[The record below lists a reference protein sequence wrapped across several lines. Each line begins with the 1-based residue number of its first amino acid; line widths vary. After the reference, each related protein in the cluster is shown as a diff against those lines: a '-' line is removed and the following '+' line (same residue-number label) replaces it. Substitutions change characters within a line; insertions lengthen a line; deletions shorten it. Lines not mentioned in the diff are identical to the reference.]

1 MDMTVEVA
9 ARINELYKQI
19 DTLTTENKTLKEA
32 APSDVSTKLEAIDA
46 KLDKLLTNK
55 SSK

>member
-19 DTLTTENKTLKEA
+19 DTLTVENKTLKES
-32 APSDVSTKLEAIDA
+32 APSDLSTKLESIDA

-55 SSK
+55 PSK

>member
-19 DTLTTENKTLKEA
+19 DALTVENKTLKES
-32 APSDVSTKLEAIDA
+32 APSDVSTKLETIEA
-46 KLDKLLTNK
+46 KLDKLI
-55 SSK
+55 SKGGTK